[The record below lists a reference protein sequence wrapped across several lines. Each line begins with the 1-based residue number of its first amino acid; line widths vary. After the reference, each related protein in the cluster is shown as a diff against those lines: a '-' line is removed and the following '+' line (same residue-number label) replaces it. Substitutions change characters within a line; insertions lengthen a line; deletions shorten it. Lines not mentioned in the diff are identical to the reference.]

1 MKQLSKIE
9 NEGKVSGVCAGL
21 GRYFNIDVTLIRLI
35 WILAIFFGVGSPILI
50 YIILAIILPS
60 YDSRSEGYRD
70 EYTPANYNQSNY
82 NPTNYQAVEKEAVEE
97 DEYNTDERYK

>member
-1 MKQLSKIE
+1 MKQLCKIE

-60 YDSRSEGYRD
+60 YDSRTEGHNVQYH
-70 EYTPANYNQSNY
+70 NQYN
-82 NPTNYQAVEKEAVEE
+82 TVEKETSEE
-97 DEYNTDERYK
+97 DEYDFDERYK

>member
-1 MKQLSKIE
+1 MKQLCKIE

-60 YDSRSEGYRD
+60 YDSRTEGYDVQYR
-70 EYTPANYNQSNY
+70 NQDN
-82 NPTNYQAVEKEAVEE
+82 TVEKKASEE
-97 DEYNTDERYK
+97 DEYDFDERYK